1 MLLFWPERESAQLP
15 ALLAEGAAAEAN
27 YLRAA
32 LRFWSAALPRID
44 AERSILVP
52 ARRLCGLAANAAEE
66 TLDRTL
72 LEHDLPLNPQRERT
86 GQLNRSALTFTTYL
100 RRLTQTIT
108 TLAAIGSAT
117 QASNQVITQ
126 LADRLEIIS
135 AALHQQHDFVP
146 TPESASE
153 AATCDGLAPEHFARL
168 LRQVSVL
175 ERTAAELTALT
186 QA

>member
-27 YLRAA
+27 YLRAT
-32 LRFWSAALPRID
+32 LRFWSSTVARIE
-44 AERSILVP
+44 AERSVLVP

-72 LEHDLPLNPQRERT
+72 LEHSLPLNPQRERT

-108 TLAAIGSAT
+108 TVAAIGSST
-117 QASNQVITQ
+117 PASTGIIAQ
-126 LADRLEIIS
+126 LATRMETIS
-135 AALHQQHDFVP
+135 TALLQHQDFVP
-146 TPESASE
+146 APELDSE
-153 AATCDGLAPEHFARL
+153 VTACDGVPTEQFARL